1 MRLPSG
7 GSRLNCEGIWNDG
20 RGGWK
25 GRKAKEEME
34 KRGPGEE
41 KGIINYSL
49 KFEILSSPLL

>member
-41 KGIINYSL
+41 KGIIPLSL
-49 KFEILSSPLL
+49 KS